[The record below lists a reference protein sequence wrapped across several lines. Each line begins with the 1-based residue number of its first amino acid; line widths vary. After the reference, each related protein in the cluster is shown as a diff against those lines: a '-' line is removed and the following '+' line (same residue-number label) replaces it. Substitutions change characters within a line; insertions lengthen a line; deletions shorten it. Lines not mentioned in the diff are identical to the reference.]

1 MAHARQVEFE
11 GMVNFRDLGGLP
23 ANGGKIRPGRLFR
36 SDSVAYAS
44 AADVTRLV
52 EEIGLATVIDL
63 RGEAEIELLGRGL
76 LRDRVVTYVSAPIV
90 DVTACEN
97 VPDHYVAVMEERGDL
112 LVSLLRRLALPEALP
127 ALIHCEAGCDR
138 TGVVTATVLALLGVP
153 DDEICADYAH
163 TATAVPAINARS
175 REIARKHGLSIP
187 DGYSDETFMPTF
199 EVMEETL
206 KRMRQRW
213 TDVTGW
219 AKEYGL
225 TSAEI
230 DALRAALVA

>member
-1 MAHARQVEFE
+1 MARARQVEFE

-52 EEIGLATVIDL
+52 
-63 RGEAEIELLGRGL
+63 
-76 LRDRVVTYVSAPIV
+76 
-90 DVTACEN
+90 
-97 VPDHYVAVMEERGDL
+97 EERGDL